1 MELALVVEKIVGYL
15 YFILG
20 WSLVLQKKF
29 WINLVTHFD
38 RQSLSLPFS
47 ALTGLIIGLTV
58 VTVHNHWTMSPSVI
72 VTLIGWIA
80 VIKSTLF
87 LLAPDVMLKWI
98 PGERFLATYCTVGGG
113 AAIVLSALIL
123 YGAYY

>member
-20 WSLVLQKKF
+20 WSLLLQKRF
-29 WINLVTHFD
+29 WIQLVRNFD

-58 VTVHNHWTMSPSVI
+58 VTVHNIWTADPSVL

-80 VIKSTLF
+80 VLKSTLF
-87 LLAPDVMLKWI
+87 LLAPDAMLGWI
-98 PGERFLATYCTVGGG
+98 PGERAVANYCTFGGG
-113 AAIVLSALIL
+113 AAILLSSCIL